1 MSLPRPS
8 LTVRILPGWR
18 SNDMDIPPG
27 GLVIDPTPVATASR
41 TRRGGPGPDDEALC
55 LFASSYRAALRHPV
69 DRRHPISA
77 VADATGI
84 NRSTA
89 HRWKARAIKAG
100 LLEGEGDE

>member
-1 MSLPRPS
+1 
-8 LTVRILPGWR
+8 VAI
-18 SNDMDIPPG
+18 NDMDIPPG
-27 GLVIDPTPVATASR
+27 GPVIDPTPVATASR
-41 TRRGGPGPDDEALC
+41 TRRGGPGPDDEALR